1 MQANPVI
8 VKELRGRMRGWRAA
22 IVLAFYLVVLS
33 GITWLVYSVSRD
45 AGRNI
50 GSPEAS
56 QVGKWIFF
64 SLVGFQT
71 VMVSLLTPAFTAGSI
86 TSEKEQK
93 TYDLLVTTLL
103 SARSIIFGK
112 LGSALA
118 YVILLILAIAPIE
131 SLAFMFGGVS
141 PEEIILSQVVM
152 VAAAI
157 LFASVGIFWSSVLR
171 SSIMSNVL
179 TYGTIIFQML
189 IIPFIY
195 LISIGGIFYRYD
207 PAGPSTT
214 FYYFSGIVLSSN
226 PLVAMGIS
234 EALISNGD
242 PLFVYT
248 NTTMA
253 NGKTLL
259 VVSPWLLFCIEALL
273 ISTVLILLSIRNVQ
287 PVRYRPGRGRMAYV
301 IPGELPATPAEGQ
314 VQPQALPQADSTTS
328 DVFASLPPPPPP
340 RSQPA
345 EGQGSLKRAEDEKR
359 T

>member
-22 IVLAFYLVVLS
+22 VVLAIYLVILS
-33 GITWLVYSVSRD
+33 GITWLVYSATRN
-45 AGRNI
+45 AGDSL
-50 GSPEAS
+50 GSPQGS
-56 QVGKWIFF
+56 QVGKGIFF
-64 SLVGFQT
+64 TLVGFQT

-93 TYDLLVTTLL
+93 TYDLLMTTLL

-118 YVILLILAIAPIE
+118 YVVLLILAVAPIE

-157 LFASVGIFWSSVLR
+157 LFASVGIFWSSVMR

-179 TYGTIIFQML
+179 TYGTMIFQML
-189 IIPFIY
+189 ILPFIWMM
-195 LISIGGIFYRYD
+195 SASGMFFRYD
-207 PAGPSTT
+207 PAGPSTS
-214 FYYFSGIVLSSN
+214 FYYLSGTVLSSN
-226 PLVAMGIS
+226 PLIAMTLT
-234 EALISNGD
+234 EWRLTEGD
-242 PLFVYT
+242 PLFIYT
-248 NTTMA
+248 NTTIA

-273 ISTVLILLSIRNVQ
+273 ISAVLILLSIRNVQ
-287 PVRYRPGRGRMAYV
+287 PVRYSSFRRRAAYA
-301 IPGELPATPAEGQ
+301 IPGELPADYTKEEAPVESDAESPGTPEA
-314 VQPQALPQADSTTS
+314 
-328 DVFASLPPPPPP
+328 PPVVPS
-340 RSQPA
+340 SQP
-345 EGQGSLKRAEDEKR
+345 DESQSR
-359 T
+359 